1 VTIRSSEERE
11 ERREQVPHWDVA
23 VIGGGPAGSTAA
35 TLLADAGYRVQ
46 LLEKARHPRFHIGES
61 LLPANLRL
69 FERLGVSEAV
79 REIGIV
85 KPAAEFVSPQHGDR
99 LERFAFAQAWDKSMP
114 YAYQVRRS
122 QLDEILL
129 RNAAA
134 HGADVVEGCQVRDV
148 EFLEDG
154 SGALLSATRDDGQ
167 AYRCRA
173 RFVVDASGR
182 DTLLA
187 NRLRTKRRN
196 EKHNSSALYAHF
208 RGARRHSGADEGNIT
223 IYWFEHGWFWFIPLA
238 DGATSIGAVVWP
250 HYLKQRPR
258 GASLEAFF
266 LETIALCPPLAERLA
281 NAQLVSDVEATGNF
295 SYSGEV
301 THGRNFLLLGD
312 AFSFIDPVFST
323 GVMLAMQSAFMGAEA
338 IDACLRDPARA
349 EAALAKFDRG
359 IRRGPQV
366 FSWFIYRMTAPAMRD
381 LFMNPRNV
389 FRVKEA
395 LMSVLAG
402 DVFGDTP
409 IWPSLRLFKA
419 IYYLSAVL
427 AAPRS
432 WRAWRA
438 RRRMLRQAD
447 DAGMA
452 AG

>member
-1 VTIRSSEERE
+1 MTSQSSLADL
-11 ERREQVPHWDVA
+11 PCWDVA

-69 FERLGVSEAV
+69 FARLGVGEAV
-79 REIGIV
+79 RKIGIV

-99 LERFAFAQAWDKSMP
+99 LERFPFAEAWDKSMP

-148 EFLEDG
+148 QFLDDS
-154 SGALLSATRDDGQ
+154 SGAIVSATHDDGQ
-167 AYRCRA
+167 PYRCRA

-187 NRLRTKRRN
+187 NRMRTKQRN
-196 EKHNSSALYAHF
+196 KKHNSGALYAHF
-208 RGARRHSGADEGNIT
+208 RGARRHVGADEGNIT

-250 HYLKQRPR
+250 SYLKQRPR
-258 GASLEAFF
+258 GTSIETFF
-266 LETIALCPPLAERLA
+266 LDTIALCPPLAERLA
-281 NAQLVSDVEATGNF
+281 DAQLVSEVEATGNF
-295 SYSGEV
+295 SYSGDV
-301 THGRNFLLLGD
+301 THGRNFVLLGD
-312 AFSFIDPVFST
+312 AFAFIDPVFST
-323 GVMLAMQSAFMGAEA
+323 GVMLAMQSAFIGAEA

-349 EAALAKFDRG
+349 EAALAKFDRA

-366 FSWFIYRMTAPAMRD
+366 FSWFIYRMTTPAMRD

-402 DVFGDTP
+402 DIFGDTP
-409 IWPSLRLFKA
+409 IWPSLRVFKT
-419 IYYLSAVL
+419 IYYLSAIL
-427 AAPRS
+427 AARRS
-432 WRAWRA
+432 LRAWRA

-447 DAGMA
+447 EAGMA

>member
-1 VTIRSSEERE
+1 MTTTNTNQSS
-11 ERREQVPHWDVA
+11 QVDMPSWDVA

-69 FERLGVSEAV
+69 FERLGVGEAV
-79 REIGIV
+79 REIGMK

-99 LERFAFAQAWDKSMP
+99 LERFPFAEAWDKSMP

-122 QLDEILL
+122 ALDEILL

-134 HGADVVEGCQVRDV
+134 HGADVVEGCHVRDV
-148 EFLEDG
+148 EFLDDS
-154 SGALLSATRDDGQ
+154 SGAILNATHDDGRP
-167 AYRCRA
+167 YRCRA

-187 NRLRTKRRN
+187 NRMRTKQRN
-196 EKHNSSALYAHF
+196 KKHNSSALYAHF
-208 RGARRHSGADEGNIT
+208 RGARRHAGADEGNIT
-223 IYWFEHGWFWFIPLA
+223 IYWFEHGWFWFIPLS

-250 HYLKQRPR
+250 HYLKQRAR
-258 GASLEAFF
+258 GTSIEAFF

-281 NAQLVSDVEATGNF
+281 DAQLASEVEATGNF
-295 SYSGEV
+295 SYSGDV
-301 THGRNFLLLGD
+301 THGRNFVLLGD

-338 IDACLRDPARA
+338 IDTCLREPARA
-349 EAALAKFDRG
+349 DAALAKFDRD
-359 IRRGPQV
+359 IRRGPRV
-366 FSWFIYRMTAPAMRD
+366 FSWFIYRMTTPAMRD

-395 LMSVLAG
+395 LMSVLGG
-402 DVFGDTP
+402 DIFDDTP
-409 IWPSLRLFKA
+409 IWSALRTFKA

-427 AAPRS
+427 CARRS
-432 WRAWRA
+432 LRAWRA
-438 RRRMLRQAD
+438 RRRMLRQVD
-447 DAGMA
+447 ETGMA
-452 AG
+452 TG